1 MQYFTFYLV
10 LNLDLKCL
18 FTLQPPI
25 SYESHQMTLVDPRT
39 PEVTLRKG
47 FCLIL
52 NFKDFGPWGYSDGF
66 RKRCLGKTFSQLGE
80 EVWTVMTF

>member
-10 LNLDLKCL
+10 LNLDLNVYLLCSL
-18 FTLQPPI
+18 PFLTNLTR
-25 SYESHQMTLVDPRT
+25 SLVDPRT
-39 PEVTLRKG
+39 LEVTLRKG
-47 FCLIL
+47 YCLIL